1 VGWDRGTIWAL
12 TPLRG
17 MESMHVIGVRV
28 HVMPNIQVVMLPT
41 RCLMLPTC
49 EWGPCTCNDPLRDR
63 GPCTYNG

>member
-28 HVMPNIQVVMLPT
+28 HVMPNISGDASHTLP
-41 RCLMLPTC
+41 
-49 EWGPCTCNDPLRDR
+49 DASHV
-63 GPCTYNG
+63 